1 MVRATGGG
9 RAALLPLA
17 GRGLRARRPAARR
30 ARAGVALGE
39 ADDPLRPRLPA
50 TAAEDALLVPQAPA
64 RVQARRRGE
73 AVPAP
78 LRAGHP
84 RPGEGVRSGA
94 RARAGGGR
102 ATGRRRAALV
112 RSWGRRGRPRP
123 VVAGPRR
130 LPGAA
135 PLRVLAPRVGRV

>member
-50 TAAEDALLVPQAPA
+50 TAAEDTLLVPQAPA

-94 RARAGGGR
+94 HARARGGR
-102 ATGRRRAALV
+102 ATWRRPGARLRIWV
-112 RSWGRRGRPRP
+112 RRSRHLPA
-123 VVAGPRR
+123 VSGPNR
-130 LPGAA
+130 LPRAA
-135 PLRVLAPRVGRV
+135 PLR